1 MTITRISAGVIA
13 LIAWIG
19 LGAQFFATLS
29 TTGSVATALWLM
41 FLYFTIIANFAAAV
55 IFTAIAGNAKWPSP
69 FVIGGITITMLLVG
83 IVYNTMLTGM
93 IELSGGAKLADFLN
107 HTITPITVS
116 AFWLF
121 LAGKGRLGFG
131 APIRW
136 ASVPLG
142 YFVYGLIRGAKEGT
156 YPYPFMNLGR
166 LGWRP
171 TLLNALGMAICFLV
185 VGYVMI
191 WLDQRLSRVRDRQ
204 TS

>member
-1 MTITRISAGVIA
+1 MTVTRISAGVIA

-29 TTGSVATALWLM
+29 TTGNMAAALWLM

-55 IFTAIAGNAKWPSP
+55 IFTAVAGNAKWPSP

-83 IVYNTMLTGM
+83 IVYNIMLTGM

-107 HTITPITVS
+107 HTISPITVC

-121 LAGKGRLGFG
+121 LAEKGHLGLG
-131 APIRW
+131 APVRW
-136 ASVPLG
+136 AVLPLG
-142 YFVYGLIRGAKEGT
+142 YFIYGLARGAIEGT

-166 LGWRP
+166 LGWGP
-171 TLLNALGMAICFLV
+171 MLLNALGMAICFLA

-191 WLDQRLSRVRDRQ
+191 WLDRRLGGPRHR
-204 TS
+204 